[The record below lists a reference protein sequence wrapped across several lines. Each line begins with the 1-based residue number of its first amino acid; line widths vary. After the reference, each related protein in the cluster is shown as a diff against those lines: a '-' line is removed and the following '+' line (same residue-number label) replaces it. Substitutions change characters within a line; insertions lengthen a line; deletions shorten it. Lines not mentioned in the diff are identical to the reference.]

1 MLQAQREDPNDPRVI
16 VLRRFRNLAIFWIG
30 ILVAYFVG
38 VGAFLDA
45 THTPAASAL
54 PIFMLLFGCIVIG
67 SVWHAAA
74 IIALTASNL
83 LDK

>member
-1 MLQAQREDPNDPRVI
+1 MLQARRENPNDPRVI

-38 VGAFLDA
+38 VGAFIDA
-45 THTPAASAL
+45 THTSAESVL
-54 PIFMLLFGCIVIG
+54 PIYILLFGCIIIG